1 MPAIPLIA
9 GRASV
14 YPREVVRYG
23 LMYSDA
29 LPAPVSREALERLD
43 DAQAELEAM
52 RNELDAVQNAIDLIG
67 LAGTPANR
75 LEAACEAVAM
85 RCDQAERLE
94 QLIFEVARK
103 LESGRMNK
111 AELEA
116 LATTIYNAIQ

>member
-1 MPAIPLIA
+1 MHANMTTAEL
-9 GRASV
+9 
-14 YPREVVRYG
+14 VRYG
-23 LMYSDA
+23 LMYSES
-29 LPAPVSREALERLD
+29 LPAPVARESLERLE